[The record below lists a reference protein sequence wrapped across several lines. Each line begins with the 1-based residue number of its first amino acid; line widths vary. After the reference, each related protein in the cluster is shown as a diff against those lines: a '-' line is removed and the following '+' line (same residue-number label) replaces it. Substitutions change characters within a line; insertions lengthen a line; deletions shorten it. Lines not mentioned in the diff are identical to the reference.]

1 MIGTPG
7 LIIEDQVTGT
17 PGLITEDLSVKRKMK
32 LGRTGLISDSESDKV
47 LLTSVSALPTKLLVV
62 TTEASRSVK
71 PLLKVLSTSPTVSSV
86 DSVKKSKTSF
96 SVWDGPI
103 TEVHKV
109 DPAGLDTEDH
119 SVKSRTKK

>member
-1 MIGTPG
+1 
-7 LIIEDQVTGT
+7 
-17 PGLITEDLSVKRKMK
+17 MK

-62 TTEASRSVK
+62 TTKASRSVK

-86 DSVKKSKTSF
+86 DSVKKSKTNF
-96 SVWDGPI
+96 SVSDGPV
-103 TEVHKV
+103 TEVQWV
-109 DPAGLDTEDH
+109 IGNPGLTVGRTTVVH